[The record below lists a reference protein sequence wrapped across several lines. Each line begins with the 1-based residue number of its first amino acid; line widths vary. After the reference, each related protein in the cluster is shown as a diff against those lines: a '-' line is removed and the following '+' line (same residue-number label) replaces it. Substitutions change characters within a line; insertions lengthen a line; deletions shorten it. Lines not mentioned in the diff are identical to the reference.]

1 MIATVAYIEKNF
13 EEFNKLLFGGELP
26 KIPILLGRATRVIG
40 SFTYRVHKTFW
51 GKKVY
56 SDLKLRFSTK
66 FDLPENELQDVII
79 HEMIHYYI
87 HFKNL
92 KDKSAHGP
100 LFKDI
105 MNQINKNFGRNISIR
120 HKGAVRAHEQM
131 ADAKPR
137 YRVVA
142 VVTMKDGKTGIKVLP
157 RIKEKVHHYY
167 KAVSAAP
174 TVSHI
179 ALYITQNPFFGQ
191 YPCSSA
197 LRIHYVDH
205 SILQPQLAEATM
217 LPIKDILQ

>member
-92 KDKSAHGP
+92 RVRTGP
-100 LFKDI
+100 
-105 MNQINKNFGRNISIR
+105 
-120 HKGAVRAHEQM
+120 
-131 ADAKPR
+131 
-137 YRVVA
+137 
-142 VVTMKDGKTGIKVLP
+142 
-157 RIKEKVHHYY
+157 
-167 KAVSAAP
+167 
-174 TVSHI
+174 
-179 ALYITQNPFFGQ
+179 
-191 YPCSSA
+191 C
-197 LRIHYVDH
+197 LRI
-205 SILQPQLAEATM
+205 
-217 LPIKDILQ
+217 